1 MSNLNLDELKKNI
14 YHTYFSD
21 GVWDIIL
28 GLVFLSFGLGV
39 IVNQNFWY
47 MFPILV
53 TLPLALKRSI
63 SEPRIGVLKFKK
75 SEKTW
80 LMVFYFSFNFLVLGF
95 VLLLGI
101 INPSGDGVVRWF
113 TQNLFLV
120 IGLII
125 AIILGLVGWFIKFQR
140 LFLYAI
146 LIFIGFTLIGRIFT
160 IGQVLTGLGV
170 LITIS
175 GIMVMRNF
183 ITKYPK
189 ITLPVDGD
197 RKRNE

>member
-1 MSNLNLDELKKNI
+1 MANLNLDELKKNI

-63 SEPRIGVLKFKK
+63 SEPRVGVLKFKK

-80 LMVFYFSFNFLVLGF
+80 LMVFYFLFNFLVLGF
-95 VLLLGI
+95 VLLLGM
-101 INPSGDGVVRWF
+101 INPSGAGVVRWF

-140 LFLYAI
+140 LFLYAF
-146 LIFIGFTLIGRIFT
+146 LIFIGFALIGRIFT
-160 IGQVLTGLGV
+160 IGYVLTGLGV
-170 LITIS
+170 IITIS
-175 GIMVMRNF
+175 GILVMRNF
-183 ITKYPK
+183 IVKHPK
-189 ITLPVDGD
+189 ISLPVDG
-197 RKRNE
+197 EEEAQ